1 MNILEYKIHSELGK
15 GGMATVYLA
24 EDEKFKHSVAIK
36 VLNKEFVHNDNIRKR
51 FLSEARNIFKMSH
64 PNIIKVTDLIDE
76 GDTVA
81 FVMEYIEGQ
90 TLKEY
95 LDTKGKLNEE
105 EIKRL
110 FAQML
115 EAVGYVHEQ
124 GLIHRDIKPSN
135 FMISSKGVV
144 KLLDFGIAK
153 NTDTTSAEYTQT
165 GTTQN
170 MGTPMYMSPEQVKS
184 TKEVTAQSDIY
195 SLGVVLWQMV
205 KGKKPYD
212 TNTTSTFELQTKIVN
227 EKLELTNTSF
237 DAIITDAT
245 AKDLKGRYI
254 NCLQF
259 KNQLLHKT
267 EDLESTKLFNN
278 NVFEQTVVQEKELLD
293 NRNVSNFES
302 IKKSDD
308 IENKK
313 ISTNPFQKKVFFI
326 ILGIGIIILIA
337 YRISLNDIS
346 TQSEIESIVT
356 EDTTTAVSTWGTTQ
370 AKNIVFTNNSNS
382 TGYLAV
388 GFMDSGGY
396 WRSIGWYAIKSGE
409 NYTYTL
415 PIDFTDDKIYWYVEA
430 SDKSGVWTGNDAE
443 FCINPT
449 DRFDINNSE
458 KCASSKGFTKL
469 TLKGDYTYQGF
480 KD

>member
-1 MNILEYKIHSELGK
+1 MIQHPNYNIKHSIGE
-15 GGMATVYLA
+15 GGMSIVYLA
-24 EDEKFKHSVAIK
+24 EHKTLHQLVAIK
-36 VLNKEFVHNDNIRKR
+36 VLKKEFVHNDNIRKR

-259 KNQLLHKT
+259 KNQLLHKP

-278 NVFEQTVVQEKELLD
+278 NVFEQTVVKEKELLD
-293 NRNVSNFES
+293 NRNISIFES
-302 IKKSDD
+302 IRNPND
-308 IENKK
+308 IKNKK
-313 ISTNPFQKKVFFI
+313 KSTNPFQKKVFFI
-326 ILGIGIIILIA
+326 IMGIIIII
-337 YRISLNDIS
+337 YIINFYKW
-346 TQSEIESIVT
+346 SIWVYFH
-356 EDTTTAVSTWGTTQ
+356 E
-370 AKNIVFTNNSNS
+370 
-382 TGYLAV
+382 
-388 GFMDSGGY
+388 
-396 WRSIGWYAIKSGE
+396 
-409 NYTYTL
+409 
-415 PIDFTDDKIYWYVEA
+415 
-430 SDKSGVWTGNDAE
+430 
-443 FCINPT
+443 
-449 DRFDINNSE
+449 
-458 KCASSKGFTKL
+458 
-469 TLKGDYTYQGF
+469 
-480 KD
+480 

>member
-1 MNILEYKIHSELGK
+1 
-15 GGMATVYLA
+15 
-24 EDEKFKHSVAIK
+24 
-36 VLNKEFVHNDNIRKR
+36 
-51 FLSEARNIFKMSH
+51 
-64 PNIIKVTDLIDE
+64 
-76 GDTVA
+76 
-81 FVMEYIEGQ
+81 
-90 TLKEY
+90 
-95 LDTKGKLNEE
+95 
-105 EIKRL
+105 
-110 FAQML
+110 ML

-205 KGKKPYD
+205 TGKKPYD
-212 TNTTSTFELQTKIVN
+212 TNTISTFELQTKIVN

-278 NVFEQTVVQEKELLD
+278 NVFEQTVVKEKELLD
-293 NRNVSNFES
+293 NRNISIFES
-302 IKKSDD
+302 IINPNDIKNRKK
-308 IENKK
+308 
-313 ISTNPFQKKVFFI
+313 STNPFQKKVFFI
-326 ILGIGIIILIA
+326 IMGIIII
-337 YRISLNDIS
+337 I
-346 TQSEIESIVT
+346 
-356 EDTTTAVSTWGTTQ
+356 
-370 AKNIVFTNNSNS
+370 
-382 TGYLAV
+382 
-388 GFMDSGGY
+388 
-396 WRSIGWYAIKSGE
+396 
-409 NYTYTL
+409 
-415 PIDFTDDKIYWYVEA
+415 
-430 SDKSGVWTGNDAE
+430 
-443 FCINPT
+443 
-449 DRFDINNSE
+449 
-458 KCASSKGFTKL
+458 
-469 TLKGDYTYQGF
+469 
-480 KD
+480 

>member
-64 PNIIKVTDLIDE
+64 PNIIKVSDLIDE

-90 TLKEY
+90 TLKEH

-205 KGKKPYD
+205 TGKKPYD
-212 TNTTSTFELQTKIVN
+212 TNTISTFELQTKIINDALSKTSTIWDDLIQKATKKDYNDRFFSCQDFYNSTTNVTKKDFN
-227 EKLELTNTSF
+227 VVDDKTIINPSTIFEKTVTEKVIQGTNQKI
-237 DAIITDAT
+237 A
-245 AKDLKGRYI
+245 
-254 NCLQF
+254 
-259 KNQLLHKT
+259 
-267 EDLESTKLFNN
+267 
-278 NVFEQTVVQEKELLD
+278 D
-293 NRNVSNFES
+293 NS
-302 IKKSDD
+302 K
-308 IENKK
+308 IENNWKA
-313 ISTNPFQKKVFFI
+313 IRLICVASSLIGLFIHFYWFIYFNFFI
-326 ILGIGIIILIA
+326 SFVHWGEFQAGSYFTLLILILMLIYLRYSWQRRNENFNHKAILVSGGLILIA
-337 YRISLNDIS
+337 FSFFNFVYLDMNISFLRWIIYMLS
-346 TQSEIESIVT
+346 PPL
-356 EDTTTAVSTWGTTQ
+356 WGLKIIWLLYHFSLIFLIITPLFL
-370 AKNIVFTNNSNS
+370 KRKSN
-382 TGYLAV
+382 
-388 GFMDSGGY
+388 
-396 WRSIGWYAIKSGE
+396 
-409 NYTYTL
+409 
-415 PIDFTDDKIYWYVEA
+415 
-430 SDKSGVWTGNDAE
+430 
-443 FCINPT
+443 
-449 DRFDINNSE
+449 
-458 KCASSKGFTKL
+458 
-469 TLKGDYTYQGF
+469 
-480 KD
+480 

>member
-1 MNILEYKIHSELGK
+1 MIQHPNYNIKHSIGE
-15 GGMATVYLA
+15 GGMSIVYLA
-24 EDEKFKHSVAIK
+24 EHNTLHQLVAIK
-36 VLNKEFVHNDNIRKR
+36 VLKKEFINNDNIRKR

-81 FVMEYIEGQ
+81 FVMEYMEGQ
-90 TLKEY
+90 TLKEH

-135 FMISSKGVV
+135 FMITSKGVV

-170 MGTPMYMSPEQVKS
+170 MGTPMYMSPEQIKS

-205 KGKKPYD
+205 TGKKPYD

-227 EKLELTNTSF
+227 EKLVLTNTSF

-259 KNQLLHKT
+259 KNQLLHKP
-267 EDLESTKLFNN
+267 EDLESTRLFNN

-293 NRNVSNFES
+293 NRNISNFES

-308 IENKK
+308 IKNKK
-313 ISTNPFQKKVFFI
+313 ISTNPFQKKVLFI

-337 YRISLNDIS
+337 YRISLNNI
-346 TQSEIESIVT
+346 EIESALDLTGTSDAATV
-356 EDTTTAVSTWGTTQ
+356 DTTAAFQT
-370 AKNIVFTNNSNS
+370 KNVVFTNNSNS

-415 PIDFTDDKIYWYVEA
+415 PIDFTDDKIYWYVQT
-430 SDKSGVWTGNDAE
+430 SGMSKEWSGNDGE

-449 DRFDINNSE
+449 DAFDLNSSAG
-458 KCASSKGFTKL
+458 CASSKGFYKL
-469 TLKGDYTYQGF
+469 TLNGDYTYHSF
-480 KD
+480 RE